1 MRYARNVNALSSG
14 VHETFTWPW
23 QRHPAPPD
31 PHVRRW
37 RRGPEG
43 RHGRRGGVGSLT
55 APPTR
60 SSADRAT
67 ARRNRPP
74 ARVVWRGRSITTE
87 SRPGPGS
94 SRQREGRQDAPPAV
108 APRFRV
114 LARHAIGPAGST
126 VRRPGDLGA
135 GVGRARAEYRKH
147 ERQNERDVP
156 PTLPPCRE
164 APPSRSTL
172 PRRTTATAA
181 VGQAVRVLLVR
192 TAVVPRSVTRREAIP
207 RTGLGCGPTVGFAG

>member
-1 MRYARNVNALSSG
+1 VNALSSG

-43 RHGRRGGVGSLT
+43 RHGRRGRVGSLT

-67 ARRNRPP
+67 ARRTRPP

-87 SRPGPGS
+87 SRPGSGSPGS
-94 SRQREGRQDAPPAV
+94 GK
-108 APRFRV
+108 
-114 LARHAIGPAGST
+114 AGKM
-126 VRRPGDLGA
+126 RRPLPRPGSGSLHVTPSGPPGRRSA
-135 GVGRARAEYRKH
+135 GRATSGP
-147 ERQNERDVP
+147 VW
-156 PTLPPCRE
+156 
-164 APPSRSTL
+164 
-172 PRRTTATAA
+172 
-181 VGQAVRVLLVR
+181 AVRVLSTGNTNGRMSATCRPPCRRAARPHPRGVPFRAVR
-192 TAVVPRSVTRREAIP
+192 LRRRRSARLSGSCSSGLQSCHVPSLAGKRFLGPGSAAVPQ
-207 RTGLGCGPTVGFAG
+207 